1 MEMLDH
7 DIHLFVD
14 AATGSD
20 AVVRRLPGGGYEIS
34 RATPAGSAE
43 REPSPLR
50 TGPRPPRLGL
60 GSAVERLNETDE
72 RSLFYVDAES
82 DRGAVLYRRYD
93 GHYGVIEAGATDR

>member
-1 MEMLDH
+1 
-7 DIHLFVD
+7 
-14 AATGSD
+14 
-20 AVVRRLPGGGYEIS
+20 
-34 RATPAGSAE
+34 
-43 REPSPLR
+43 
-50 TGPRPPRLGL
+50 L